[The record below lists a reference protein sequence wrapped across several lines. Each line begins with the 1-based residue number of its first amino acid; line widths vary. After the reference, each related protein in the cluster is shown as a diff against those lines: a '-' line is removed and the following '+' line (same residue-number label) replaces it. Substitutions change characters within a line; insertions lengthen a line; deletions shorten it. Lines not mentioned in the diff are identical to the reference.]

1 MFRAVGDCCEPIPIL
16 PWVISNSFD
25 TNYVINVLS
34 IRPPGEA
41 ALEFVLATLTT
52 EEETSRLEEEEE
64 QSTGQLYSSSNLA
77 VLQTDVLLDR
87 YLGGQLKG
95 THSSRCGWLWLVQ
108 ICRMKIAT
116 NALFVRSAGLKSA
129 ATSKQSSIGM
139 W

>member
-64 QSTGQLYSSSNLA
+64 QSTGQLY
-77 VLQTDVLLDR
+77 
-87 YLGGQLKG
+87 
-95 THSSRCGWLWLVQ
+95 
-108 ICRMKIAT
+108 
-116 NALFVRSAGLKSA
+116 
-129 ATSKQSSIGM
+129 
-139 W
+139 